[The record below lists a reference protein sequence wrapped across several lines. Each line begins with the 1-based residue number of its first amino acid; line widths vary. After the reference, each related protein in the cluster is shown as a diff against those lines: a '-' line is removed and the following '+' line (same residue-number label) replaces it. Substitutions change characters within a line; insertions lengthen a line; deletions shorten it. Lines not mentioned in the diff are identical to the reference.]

1 MESKMKSQ
9 IFSGLIWKFA
19 ERFFAE
25 IVTFVVS
32 IVLARLLMPEDY
44 GAIALVMVFIT
55 IADVFVTSGFGN
67 ALIQKKET
75 DNLDFS
81 SVFFFISSRVAA
93 SAPSCGSAPDR
104 SGRGAPALHGR

>member
-44 GAIALVMVFIT
+44 GAIALVNLSAKSTRTLEIT
-55 IADVFVTSGFGN
+55 LNLS
-67 ALIQKKET
+67 KKIPNVLSIRKQIERPET
-75 DNLDFS
+75 Y
-81 SVFFFISSRVAA
+81 
-93 SAPSCGSAPDR
+93 
-104 SGRGAPALHGR
+104 